1 MAPALDLQA
10 LDRLALPIAAL
21 VKAAV
26 PSLVLVLASALLSP
40 AARAADATDFYRGK
54 TITLISGSAAGGAYD
69 AYARL
74 LARHVGK
81 HIPGT
86 PSVVVQDM
94 PGAGSLTAVHY
105 LDGNGVK
112 DGTVL
117 VTFNPTLVTASIT
130 TPDQVGVTFTDLA
143 WIGSITHEFRVC
155 YAWHT
160 TGIRNWDEVKAT
172 KEFVIGATGTGTAN
186 YVNGAILRNL
196 FGVRVRQVLGYAGA
210 AQQRLAIERGEID
223 GSCSE
228 WTALPPDWI
237 EQKKAVAF
245 VRWLPTAP
253 ADFTQDAPYVGD
265 LASNADDKRIIEM
278 LVAPSILGNPFA
290 ASKQVPAERL
300 ALLRSAFDATMR
312 DPDFL
317 AEAARQKMPVE
328 PTDAATADKIIAA
341 IYASATPALIARAKE
356 AMK

>member
-1 MAPALDLQA
+1 MAPTQDLHRS
-10 LDRLALPIAAL
+10 DRAPLAIAAL
-21 VKAAV
+21 VGAV
-26 PSLVLVLASALLSP
+26 GLSLALAVTLLSP
-40 AARAADATDFYRGK
+40 AARAAEEAGFYRGK

-74 LARHVGK
+74 LARHIGK
-81 HIPGT
+81 QVAGNPA
-86 PSVVVQDM
+86 VVVQDM

-105 LDGNGVK
+105 LDGNGAK

-130 TPDQVGVTFTDLA
+130 EPEQTGLRFTDLA
-143 WIGSITHEFRVC
+143 WIGSMTHEFRVC
-155 YAWHT
+155 YAWDT
-160 TGIRNWDEVKAT
+160 TGIKSWDALKSA

-196 FGVRVRQVLGYAGA
+196 FGVRIRQVLGYAGA

-237 EQKKAVAF
+237 EQRKALAL

-253 ADFTQDAPYVGD
+253 ADFSQTAPYIGD
-265 LASNADDKRIIEM
+265 LATGEDRRIIEM

-290 ASKQVPAERL
+290 ASKQVPAARI
-300 ALLRSAFDATMR
+300 AVLRAGFDATMR
-312 DPDFL
+312 DRTFL
-317 AEAARQKMPVE
+317 AEAAKQKMPVE
-328 PTDAATADKIIAA
+328 PTDAATAEKIVAG
-341 IYASATPALIARAKE
+341 IYASATPSLVEKAKE

>member
-1 MAPALDLQA
+1 MAPTPDLPGSA
-10 LDRLALPIAAL
+10 RIPLPIAAL
-21 VKAAV
+21 VAASLL
-26 PSLVLVLASALLSP
+26 SLVLAAALPSP
-40 AARAADATDFYRGK
+40 DARAADETGFYRGK

-74 LARHVGK
+74 LARVIGRQ
-81 HIPGT
+81 IAGGPA
-86 PSVVVQDM
+86 VVVQDM
-94 PGAGSLTAVHY
+94 PGAGSLTAVRY
-105 LDGNGVK
+105 LDGNGAK

-130 TPDQVGVTFTDLA
+130 EPDQTGTRFTDLA
-143 WIGSITHEFRVC
+143 WIGSMTHEFRVC

-160 TGIRNWDEVKAT
+160 TGIKDWNALKSAT
-172 KEFVIGATGTGTAN
+172 EFVIGATGTGTAN

-196 FGVRVRQVLGYAGA
+196 FGVRIRQVLGYAGA

-237 EQKKAVAF
+237 EQRKALAL
-245 VRWLPTAP
+245 VRWLPAAP
-253 ADFTQDAPYVGD
+253 ADFTQTAPYIGD
-265 LASNADDKRIIEM
+265 LATGEDRRIIEM

-290 ASKQVPAERL
+290 ASKQVPAERI
-300 ALLRSAFDATMR
+300 AVLRAAFDATMHDR
-312 DPDFL
+312 DFL
-317 AEAARQKMPVE
+317 TEAAKQKMPIE
-328 PTDAATADKIIAA
+328 PTDGATAEKIVAA
-341 IYASATPALIARAKE
+341 IYASATPALVARAKE

>member
-1 MAPALDLQA
+1 MAPALDLNA

-21 VKAAV
+21 RKAAV
-26 PSLVLVLASALLSP
+26 PSLVLVVASALLPP

-54 TITLISGSAAGGAYD
+54 TITLISGAAAGGAYD

-74 LARHVGK
+74 LARHIGK
-81 HIPGT
+81 HIAGS

-105 LDGNGVK
+105 LDGNGAR
-112 DGTVL
+112 DGTVV

-160 TGIRNWDEVKAT
+160 TGIRNWDEVKAA

-237 EQKKAVAF
+237 EQRKALAL

-253 ADFTQDAPYVGD
+253 ADFTQDAPYIGD
-265 LASNADDKRIIEM
+265 LATGEDRRIIEM

-300 ALLRSAFDATMR
+300 AVLRAAFDATMR

-328 PTDAATADKIIAA
+328 PTDAASAAKIVGG
-341 IYASATPALIARAKE
+341 IYASATPALVARAKD